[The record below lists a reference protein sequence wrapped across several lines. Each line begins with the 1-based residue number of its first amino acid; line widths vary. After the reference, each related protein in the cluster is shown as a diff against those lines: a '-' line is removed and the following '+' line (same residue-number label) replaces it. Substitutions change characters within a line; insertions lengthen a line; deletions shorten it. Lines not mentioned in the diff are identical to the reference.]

1 MFRQR
6 FRPYL
11 ESDNVM
17 FTFIKV
23 FIVCLLCYIGIDPT
37 LYFSSIFYI
46 MLLFFF
52 FLFIIRHSFSS
63 NNIII
68 FI

>member
-6 FRPYL
+6 FSPYL

-37 LYFSSIFYI
+37 LKVYFSSIFYI
-46 MLLFFF
+46 LLLFFSIY
-52 FLFIIRHSFSS
+52 LSSDIVSLVII
-63 NNIII
+63 
-68 FI
+68 